1 MKVKP
6 VNIKNILY
14 TTDLSDTSL
23 HAFSYA
29 VSLANCY
36 GAAITILHVLDERN
50 SFENFLPGILE
61 EEKIK
66 AIQERKQEEINAARE
81 ALIGKS
87 RENIIAEEALSQFA
101 QDVQADPETS
111 SFNMDEVVVLRGD
124 PSEKILEVAQ
134 EKNTDLIVMGSHGH
148 GLLSDLGSTARKVTR
163 QSEIP
168 VLSVR
173 LQK

>member
-6 VNIKNILY
+6 VNLKKILY
-14 TTDLSDTSL
+14 TTDLSDTAL

-29 VSLANCY
+29 VSLANSY
-36 GAAITILHVLDERN
+36 GAGITLLHVLHESKD
-50 SFENFLPGILE
+50 FKGFLHGILDE
-61 EEKIK
+61 EQIK
-66 AIQERKQEEINAARE
+66 AIQERKQEDINEARQ

-87 RENIIAEEALSQFA
+87 RDNIIAEEALSQFA
-101 QDVQADPETS
+101 EDVQKNPETS
-111 SFNMDEVVVLRGD
+111 TFNVDEVVVLEGD
-124 PSEKILEVAQ
+124 PAEKILETAR
-134 EKNTDLIVMGSHGH
+134 EKNADLIVMGTHGH
-148 GLLSDLGSTARKVTR
+148 GLLSELGSTARKVTR